1 MVYQIQSLQKLVE
14 ALHRLPGIGPKTA
27 ERLAYYI
34 LKTNKEEVVDLAE
47 AIKLA
52 KENIRYCSICNNVTD
67 MDPCAICQNLER
79 DHTQICVVE
88 EPFDVIALEKTRGHK
103 GVYHVLLGALSPL
116 GGIGPEDLKIKDLL
130 VRIEKDNVQE
140 VIIAT
145 NPNVEG
151 EATALYLSRLIK
163 PLGVKVMRIAYGLPI
178 GSSLEYADEMTLS
191 KALEGRK
198 EL

>member
-1 MVYQIQSLQKLVE
+1 
-14 ALHRLPGIGPKTA
+14 
-27 ERLAYYI
+27 
-34 LKTNKEEVVDLAE
+34 
-47 AIKLA
+47 
-52 KENIRYCSICNNVTD
+52 
-67 MDPCAICQNLER
+67 
-79 DHTQICVVE
+79 
-88 EPFDVIALEKTRGHK
+88 
-103 GVYHVLLGALSPL
+103 LLGALSPIE
-116 GGIGPEDLKIKDLL
+116 GIGPEDLKIKDLL
-130 VRIEKDNVQE
+130 SRIEKDNVQE

>member
-34 LKTNKEEVVDLAE
+34 LKTNKDEVIDLSE

-52 KENIRYCSICNNVTD
+52 KESIRYCSICNNVTD
-67 MDPCAICQNLER
+67 IDPCAICQNPER

-88 EPFDVIALEKTRGHK
+88 EPFDVMAVEKTRGLK
-103 GVYHVLLGALSPL
+103 GVYHVLLGALSPIE
-116 GGIGPEDLKIKDLL
+116 GIGPEDLKIKELL
-130 VRIEKDNVQE
+130 ARIEKDQVQE
-140 VIIAT
+140 VIVAT

-151 EATALYLSRLIK
+151 EATALYLARLIK
-163 PLGVKVMRIAYGLPI
+163 PLGVKVARIAYGLPI

>member
-52 KENIRYCSICNNVTD
+52 KESIRYCSICNNVTD
-67 MDPCAICQNLER
+67 TDPCAICQNVER

-116 GGIGPEDLKIKDLL
+116 EGIGPEDLKIKDLL
-130 VRIEKDNVQE
+130 TRIEKDNVQE

>member
-1 MVYQIQSLQKLVE
+1 MTYQIQSLQKLVE
-14 ALHRLPGIGPKTA
+14 ALHRLPGIGPKSA

-34 LKTNKEEVVDLAE
+34 LKTNKEEVTDLAE
-47 AIKLA
+47 AITLA
-52 KENIRYCSICNNVTD
+52 KESIRYCSVCNNVTD
-67 MDPCAICQNLER
+67 IDPCGICANDSR
-79 DHTQICVVE
+79 DHAQICVVE
-88 EPFDVIALEKTRGHK
+88 EPFDVIAMEKTRSFK
-103 GVYHVLLGALSPL
+103 GVYHVLLGVLSPIE
-116 GGIGPEDLKIKDLL
+116 GIGPDDLKIKELL
-130 VRIEKDNVQE
+130 ERIEKDKVTE

-151 EATALYLSRLIK
+151 EATAMYLSRLIK
-163 PLGVKVMRIAYGLPI
+163 PLGVKVARIAYGLPI

>member
-1 MVYQIQSLQKLVE
+1 MTYQIQSLQKLVE

-34 LKTNKEEVVDLAE
+34 LKTNKEEVIDLSE

-52 KENIRYCSICNNVTD
+52 KESIRYCSICNNVTD
-67 MDPCAICQNLER
+67 TDPCAICQNPER
-79 DHTQICVVE
+79 DHAQICVVE
-88 EPFDVIALEKTRGHK
+88 EPFDVMAVEKTRGFK
-103 GVYHVLLGALSPL
+103 GAYHVLLGALSPIE
-116 GGIGPEDLKIKDLL
+116 GIGPEDLKIKELL
-130 VRIEKDNVQE
+130 ARIEKDKVQE
-140 VIIAT
+140 VIVAT

-163 PLGVKVMRIAYGLPI
+163 PLGVKVARIAYGLPI
-178 GSSLEYADEMTLS
+178 GSSLEYADEVTLF
-191 KALEGRK
+191 KAFEGRK

>member
-47 AIKLA
+47 AIRLA
-52 KENIRYCSICNNVTD
+52 KESIRYCSLCNNVTD
-67 MDPCAICQNLER
+67 TDPCAICQNPDR
-79 DHTQICVVE
+79 DHTKICVVE

-103 GVYHVLLGALSPL
+103 GVYHVLLGALSPIE
-116 GGIGPEDLKIKDLL
+116 GIGPEDLKIKDLL
-130 VRIEKDNVQE
+130 ARIEKDSVQE

>member
-1 MVYQIQSLQKLVE
+1 MTYQIQSLQKLVE

-34 LKTNKEEVVDLAE
+34 LKTNKEEVIDLSE

-52 KENIRYCSICNNVTD
+52 KESIRYCSICNNVTD
-67 MDPCAICQNLER
+67 TDPCAICQNPER

-88 EPFDVIALEKTRGHK
+88 EPFDVMAVEKTRGLK
-103 GVYHVLLGALSPL
+103 GVYHVLLGALSPIE
-116 GGIGPEDLKIKDLL
+116 GIGPEDLKIKELL
-130 VRIEKDNVQE
+130 VRIEKDKVQE
-140 VIIAT
+140 VIVAT

-163 PLGVKVMRIAYGLPI
+163 PLGVKVARIAYGLPI

>member
-52 KENIRYCSICNNVTD
+52 KESIRYCSTCNNVTD
-67 MDPCAICQNLER
+67 TDPCAICQDSER
-79 DHTQICVVE
+79 DHAMICVVE

-103 GVYHVLLGALSPL
+103 GVYHVLLGALSPIE
-116 GGIGPEDLKIKDLL
+116 GIGPEDLKIKDLL
-130 VRIEKDNVQE
+130 TRIGKDNVQE

>member
-1 MVYQIQSLQKLVE
+1 MTYQIQSLQKLVE

-34 LKTNKEEVVDLAE
+34 LKTNKEEVIDLSE

-52 KENIRYCSICNNVTD
+52 KESICYCSICNNVTD
-67 MDPCAICQNLER
+67 TDPCAICQNPER

-88 EPFDVIALEKTRGHK
+88 EPFDVRAVEKTRGLK
-103 GVYHVLLGALSPL
+103 GVYHVLLGALSPIE
-116 GGIGPEDLKIKDLL
+116 GIGPEDLKIKELL
-130 VRIEKDNVQE
+130 ARLEKDKVRE
-140 VIIAT
+140 VIVAT

-163 PLGVKVMRIAYGLPI
+163 PLGVKVARIAYGLPI
-178 GSSLEYADEMTLS
+178 GSSLEYADEVTLS

>member
-1 MVYQIQSLQKLVE
+1 MTYQIQSLQKLVE

-34 LKTNKEEVVDLAE
+34 LKTNKDEVIDLSE

-52 KENIRYCSICNNVTD
+52 KESIRYCSICNNVTD
-67 MDPCAICQNLER
+67 IDPCAICQNPER

-88 EPFDVIALEKTRGHK
+88 EPFDVMAVEKTRGLK
-103 GVYHVLLGALSPL
+103 GVYHVLLGALSPIE
-116 GGIGPEDLKIKDLL
+116 GIGPEDLKIKELL
-130 VRIEKDNVQE
+130 ARIEKDQVRE
-140 VIIAT
+140 VIVAT

-151 EATALYLSRLIK
+151 EATALYLARLIK
-163 PLGVKVMRIAYGLPI
+163 PLGVKVARIAYGLPI

>member
-52 KENIRYCSICNNVTD
+52 KESIRYCSICNNVTD
-67 MDPCAICQNLER
+67 TDPCAICQNPER
-79 DHTQICVVE
+79 DHTQVCVVE

-103 GVYHVLLGALSPL
+103 GVYHVLLGALSPIE
-116 GGIGPEDLKIKDLL
+116 GIGPEDLKIKDLL
-130 VRIEKDNVQE
+130 TRIGKDNVQE

>member
-47 AIKLA
+47 AIKVA
-52 KENIRYCSICNNVTD
+52 KESIRYCSICNNVTD
-67 MDPCAICQNLER
+67 TDPCSICQTLER

-88 EPFDVIALEKTRGHK
+88 EPFDVIALEKTRRHK

-116 GGIGPEDLKIKDLL
+116 EGIGPEDLKIKDLL
-130 VRIEKDNVQE
+130 ARIEKDNVQE

>member
-1 MVYQIQSLQKLVE
+1 MVYQIQSLQKLVD
-14 ALHRLPGIGPKTA
+14 ALHRLPGIGPKSA

-34 LKTNKEEVVDLAE
+34 LKTNKEEVIDLAE

-52 KENIRYCSICNNVTD
+52 KESIRYCSICSNVTD
-67 MDPCAICQNLER
+67 FDPCSICANENR

-88 EPFDVIALEKTRGHK
+88 EPFDVIALEKTKGFK
-103 GVYHVLLGALSPL
+103 GVYHVLLGVLSPIE
-116 GGIGPEDLKIKDLL
+116 GIGPDDLKIKELL
-130 VRIEKDNVQE
+130 ARIEKDKVTE

-151 EATALYLSRLIK
+151 EATAMYLSRLIK
-163 PLGVKVMRIAYGLPI
+163 PLGVKAARIAYGLPI
-178 GSSLEYADEMTLS
+178 GSSLEFADEVTLG

-198 EL
+198 EI

>member
-1 MVYQIQSLQKLVE
+1 MAYQIQSLQKLVE

-34 LKTNKEEVVDLAE
+34 LKTNKEEVIDLSE

-52 KENIRYCSICNNVTD
+52 KESIRYCSICNNVTD
-67 MDPCAICQNLER
+67 TDPCAICQNPER

-88 EPFDVIALEKTRGHK
+88 EPFDVMAVEKTRGIK
-103 GVYHVLLGALSPL
+103 GVYHVLLGALSPIE
-116 GGIGPEDLKIKDLL
+116 GIGPEDLKIKELL
-130 VRIEKDNVQE
+130 ARIEKDQVQE
-140 VIIAT
+140 VIVAT

-163 PLGVKVMRIAYGLPI
+163 PLGVKVSRIAYGLPI

>member
-1 MVYQIQSLQKLVE
+1 MAYQIQSLQKLVE

-34 LKTNKEEVVDLAE
+34 LKTNKEEVIDLSE

-52 KENIRYCSICNNVTD
+52 KESIRYCSVCNNVTD
-67 MDPCAICQNLER
+67 ADPCAICQNSER

-88 EPFDVIALEKTRGHK
+88 EPFDVMAVEKTRGFK
-103 GVYHVLLGALSPL
+103 GVYHVLLGALSPIE
-116 GGIGPEDLKIKDLL
+116 GIGPEDLKIKDLL
-130 VRIEKDNVQE
+130 SRIEKDKVQE
-140 VIIAT
+140 IIVAT

-163 PLGVKVMRIAYGLPI
+163 PLGVKVARIAYGLPI

>member
-1 MVYQIQSLQKLVE
+1 MTYQIQSLQKLVE
-14 ALHRLPGIGPKTA
+14 ALHRLPGIGPKSA

-34 LKTNKEEVVDLAE
+34 LKTNKEEVIDLAE

-52 KENIRYCSICNNVTD
+52 KESIRYCSICNNVTD
-67 MDPCAICQNLER
+67 IDPCAICTNDNR

-88 EPFDVIALEKTRGHK
+88 EPFDVIAMEKTRGFK
-103 GVYHVLLGALSPL
+103 GVYHVLLGVLSPIE
-116 GGIGPEDLKIKDLL
+116 GIGPDDLKIKELL
-130 VRIEKDNVQE
+130 ERIEKDKVTE

-151 EATALYLSRLIK
+151 EATAMYLSRLIK
-163 PLGVKVMRIAYGLPI
+163 PLGVKAARIAYGLPI

>member
-1 MVYQIQSLQKLVE
+1 MAYQIQSLQKLVE
-14 ALHRLPGIGPKTA
+14 ALHRLPGIGPKSA

-34 LKTNKEEVVDLAE
+34 LKTNKEEVIDLSE

-52 KENIRYCSICNNVTD
+52 KESIRYCSICNNVTD
-67 MDPCAICQNLER
+67 TDPCAICQNPER

-88 EPFDVIALEKTRGHK
+88 EPFDVMAVEKTRGLK
-103 GVYHVLLGALSPL
+103 GVYHVLLGALSPIE
-116 GGIGPEDLKIKDLL
+116 GIGPEDLKIKELL
-130 VRIEKDNVQE
+130 VRIEKDKVQE
-140 VIIAT
+140 VIVAT

-151 EATALYLSRLIK
+151 EATAIYLSRLIK
-163 PLGVKVMRIAYGLPI
+163 PLGVKVARIAYGLPI

-191 KALEGRK
+191 KAIEGRK

>member
-52 KENIRYCSICNNVTD
+52 KESIRYCSICNNVTD
-67 MDPCAICQNLER
+67 TDPCAICQDSER
-79 DHTQICVVE
+79 EHDRICVVE

-103 GVYHVLLGALSPL
+103 GVYHVLLGALSPIE
-116 GGIGPEDLKIKDLL
+116 GIGPEDLKIKDLL
-130 VRIEKDNVQE
+130 TRIEKDNVQE